1 MDNGI
6 GNWPTLH
13 RVRHP
18 HRVALIDGVTGAE
31 YTFEQL
37 DLRTNALAAAL
48 RVRGV
53 GKGDRV
59 ALVTL
64 NSPHMLEVMFAV
76 AKLGAVAVPINWRL
90 QAPEVN
96 YILRDSG
103 ARLAFVSPQTAALA
117 RAAAEDTEVSE
128 LIEIPSGDQRAAGDA
143 SEYEDLIA
151 AADTER
157 VVVDVDADDLSM
169 LMYTSGTTGFPKG
182 AMLTHAN
189 HHWNGINNLTAGDGV
204 GPRDVNIA
212 SAPLFHIG
220 ALGVITLPLLYIG
233 GTTVV
238 LETFTPDAWLA
249 AVEKHGV
256 TVAFAVPAMWA
267 AIDASPAIATADL
280 SSLRFGIS
288 GGAPCPV
295 VLIESLNAHGVRFC
309 EGFGLTETAPN
320 VCVLAVEEAIEYA
333 GSVGKPVLHVE
344 MKVADDGG
352 REVAPGV
359 IGELLVRGPNVFVGY
374 WNKPEATAEALR
386 DGWFHTGDLATC
398 DEEGYYRIVDRKK
411 DMIVTGGEN
420 VYASEVEQ
428 AMYRHPAVAEVAVI
442 GLPDEKWGESVT
454 AVVATKPGADVSE
467 GDLIAWTREQI
478 AHFKSPR
485 AVHFVEALPRTATG
499 KVLKRDLRLQWT
511 GDGSAVHR

>member
-18 HRVALIDGVTGAE
+18 HRVALIDATTGAE

-37 DLRTNALAAAL
+37 DLRTNALADAL
-48 RVRGV
+48 RSRGI
-53 GKGDRV
+53 GRGDRV
-59 ALVTL
+59 AFLTL
-64 NSPHMLEVMFAV
+64 NSTHMLEVVLAV

-90 QAPEVN
+90 QAPEVQ
-96 YILRDSG
+96 YILNDSG
-103 ARLAFVSPQTAALA
+103 ARLLFVSPQTAALA
-117 RAAAEDTEVSE
+117 RAAAEGTEVSG
-128 LIEIPSGDQRAAGDA
+128 IVEIPSGEQRAAGEP
-143 SEYEDLIA
+143 SEYEALIA
-151 AADTER
+151 EGSDER
-157 VVVDVDADDLSM
+157 VPVDVAADDLSM

-238 LETFTPDAWLA
+238 LETFTPDAWLD
-249 AVEKHGV
+249 AVAKHRV
-256 TVAFAVPAMWA
+256 SVAFAVPAMWA
-267 AIDASPAIATADL
+267 AIDASPAVETADL

-295 VLIESLNAHGVRFC
+295 VLIESLTRHGVRLC
-309 EGFGLTETAPN
+309 EGFGLTETSPN
-320 VCVLAVEEAIEYA
+320 VCVLEVDEAVAYA

-344 MKVADDGG
+344 MKVADGEGD
-352 REVAPGV
+352 EVPPGV

-374 WNKPEATAEALR
+374 WNKPEATAEALQ

-398 DEEGYYRIVDRKK
+398 DEAGYYRIVDRKK

-428 AMYRHPAVAEVAVI
+428 TMYRHPAVAEVAVI

-454 AVVATKPGADVSE
+454 AVVAAKPGSEVSE
-467 GDLIAWTREQI
+467 AELIAWTRERI

-485 AVHFVEALPRTATG
+485 AVHFVDVLPRTATG
-499 KVLKRDLRLQWT
+499 KVLKRELRLRWS
-511 GDGSAVHR
+511 GDESAVRR